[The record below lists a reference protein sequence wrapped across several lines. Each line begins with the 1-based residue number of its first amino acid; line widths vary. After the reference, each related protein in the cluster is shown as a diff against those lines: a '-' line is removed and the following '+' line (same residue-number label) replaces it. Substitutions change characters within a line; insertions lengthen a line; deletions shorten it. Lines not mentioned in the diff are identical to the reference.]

1 MTKSEV
7 FEILDSI
14 LLDNDFWLSEIDE
27 CREKN
32 AELIENINSIFK
44 LEKPMDFT
52 LLLAAIELLCKSPE
66 PVMDYFLKNNK
77 TQFPIVK
84 PRRNDLL
91 IITTVFRGNPIFFSK
106 CWNLVALIE
115 HEIAES
121 SNKNNKNIIH
131 IDFDR
136 NQSVT
141 LDYPVYASA
150 AGSPG
155 FNNITRIPINLLG
168 ELEIRGNSETEEVV
182 FVLSINKEY
191 QTLKFELT
199 IEFEANNSLYSATIE
214 KKYSDEDDEVRSEPV
229 LVDFTKGLKLKKI
242 NWKVL

>member
-1 MTKSEV
+1 MTKNEV
-7 FEILDSI
+7 FKTLNSI

-52 LLLAAIELLCKSPE
+52 LLLAAIELLCKNPE
-66 PVMDYFLKNNK
+66 PVMDYFLKDNK
-77 TQFPIVK
+77 TSLPIVK
-84 PRRNDLL
+84 PKRNDLL
-91 IITTVFRGNPIFFSK
+91 TIVTVFRVNPIFFSK
-106 CWNLVALIE
+106 CWNLVAFIE
-115 HEIAES
+115 HEITES
-121 SNKNNKNIIH
+121 SNKNNTNIIH

-136 NQSVT
+136 NQIVT

-191 QTLKFELT
+191 QTFKFEIT
-199 IEFEANNSLYSATIE
+199 IEFEANNSMYSAIIE
-214 KKYSDEDDEVRSEPV
+214 KKDSAEDEEIRSEPV
-229 LVDFTKGLKLKKI
+229 QVDFTKGLKLKKI

>member
-7 FEILDSI
+7 FEILDNI

-121 SNKNNKNIIH
+121 SNKKNKNIIH

-141 LDYPVYASA
+141 LDYSVYASA
-150 AGSPG
+150 AGVPG
-155 FNNITRIPINLLG
+155 FNNITRIPVELLG

-199 IEFEANNSLYSATIE
+199 IEFEANNSIYSATIE
-214 KKYSDEDDEVRSEPV
+214 KNYADEDDEVRSEPV
-229 LVDFTKGLKLKKI
+229 QFDFTKGLKLQKI